1 MNELITINNEN
12 HVIMSQQDVIENIR
26 IHMGD
31 DMGRLV
37 EDLVIQATSNDKVLE
52 YELRVHE
59 ETLSS
64 YCSTFAEIIDELK
77 VLRDLVEQKRINK
90 PKVLKGLSG
99 IKEIIDNVY

>member
-12 HVIMSQQDVIENIR
+12 HVIMSQQDVIETIR
-26 IHMGD
+26 IHIGD
-31 DMGRLV
+31 DMGGLV
-37 EDLVIQATSNDKVLE
+37 ENLVIQATSNDKVLE